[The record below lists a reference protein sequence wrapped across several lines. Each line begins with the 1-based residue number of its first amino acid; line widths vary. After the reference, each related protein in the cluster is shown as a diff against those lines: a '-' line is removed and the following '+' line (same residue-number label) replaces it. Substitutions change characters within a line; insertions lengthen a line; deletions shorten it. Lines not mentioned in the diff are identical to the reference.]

1 MFIQRGEVNG
11 GLDGTR
17 GLDSHVPSPTGG
29 KDKLWDDRR

>member
-1 MFIQRGEVNG
+1 MFIQRGEVG
-11 GLDGTR
+11 GLEGTR